1 MGWKFWQKEDSGGTG
16 KPKLR
21 KPEELPSEVGRY
33 MVVNLKLDPDWVWS
47 LRCAVRDKEGVKGTR
62 YIRIFDE
69 TRANE
74 LEISVKNYTTMDEHP
89 ELIIFEG
96 EYVKGTNTVQIHKK
110 VPMVDGAAPGV
121 GAAIPA

>member
-1 MGWKFWQKEDSGGTG
+1 MGWKFWQKEDSGTE

-33 MVVNLKLDPDWVWS
+33 MVVNLKVDPDWVWN
-47 LRCAVRDKEGVKGTR
+47 LRCVIREKEGVKGSR

-69 TRANE
+69 NRANE
-74 LEISVKNYTTMDEHP
+74 LEISVKNYTALDEHP
-89 ELIIFEG
+89 GLIIFEG
-96 EYVKGTNTVQIHKK
+96 EYVKGTNSVQLHKK
-110 VPMVDGAAPGV
+110 TPVIDGAVPGV